1 MIDPSLLLVA
11 GLISAVAATV
21 HGTVGFGYGLLAVPT
36 CALLH
41 PSLAPSPQ
49 ILVAVPLALI
59 MVLREGRFADRREI
73 GLLLL
78 GGGPGALCG
87 IALVKLVSE
96 RGVQLTMAAT
106 ILLGVVLMASGRRVA
121 RTPRT
126 IAVTG
131 VASGAMMLIGSI
143 GGPPV
148 ALLYRDATGPTLRG
162 TLALYFL
169 IGDVV
174 AIGLRWGTGEMG
186 WPDVV
191 SALWLLP
198 GLLLGLWLARFL
210 IPRVEGEPLRRA
222 VLGLATGAALM
233 LAWRAW

>member
-148 ALLYRDATGPTLRG
+148 AL
-162 TLALYFL
+162 YFL